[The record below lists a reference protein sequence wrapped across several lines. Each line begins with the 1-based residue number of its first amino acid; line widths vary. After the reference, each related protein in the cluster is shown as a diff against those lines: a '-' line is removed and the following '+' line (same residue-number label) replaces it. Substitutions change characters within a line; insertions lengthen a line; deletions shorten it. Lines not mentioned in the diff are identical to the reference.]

1 MTLDE
6 ACVALRALIVDAQ
19 NILNQLESKS
29 SASPQP
35 VQLHKRKRRVNPDVV
50 QAPVLL
56 DPSLHAFLVAI
67 NIDVPPLTEPI
78 SRYDVLKWMCAYVKN
93 EALQVESNRKCFGFD
108 QKLCDLFKRHVLE
121 VEGVTQVEVHPLI
134 LTGGAAGPLAPG
146 FTLPTVHLL
155 LLSL

>member
-108 QKLCDLFKRHVLE
+108 QKLCDLFKRHVVPPVVGQECSFLE
-121 VEGVTQVEVHPLI
+121 LGKFVTPLLI
-134 LTGGAAGPLAPG
+134 RVDGKVRKNA
-146 FTLPTVHLL
+146 
-155 LLSL
+155 